1 MEAMGGGDGVFSSS
15 SGGSPGHVDAKDGC
29 VWPPPCRE
37 CWRDNKDMC
46 PCNASVP
53 RVRSGR
59 PRREEGRTVSMVR
72 EHATVLGMSS
82 RSLERFAK
90 DADAM
95 YTCVG
100 SMGALFPRTVRR
112 VFRDQ
117 FGTLSVSY
125 RIRSAYGRYAWYCL
139 YRYRIDVDDMSSIVT
154 SSAVSR

>member
-1 MEAMGGGDGVFSSS
+1 M
-15 SGGSPGHVDAKDGC
+15 
-29 VWPPPCRE
+29 
-37 CWRDNKDMC
+37 
-46 PCNASVP
+46 
-53 RVRSGR
+53 
-59 PRREEGRTVSMVR
+59 SMAR

-125 RIRSAYGRYAWYCL
+125 RIRSAYGRYAWYYP
-139 YRYRIDVDDMSSIVT
+139 YRYRMDVDDMSFVVT
-154 SSAVSR
+154 SSAVSVQEMQGPSIGYSDGSRAKIIKGKIAWSSSGIFYLCSFPR